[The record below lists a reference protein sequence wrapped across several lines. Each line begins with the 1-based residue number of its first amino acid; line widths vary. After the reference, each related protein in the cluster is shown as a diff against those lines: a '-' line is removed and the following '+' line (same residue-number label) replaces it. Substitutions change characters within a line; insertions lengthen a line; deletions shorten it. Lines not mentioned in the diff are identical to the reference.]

1 MKNLKLLIVLLFIL
15 PVVPQ
20 QANAQK
26 KVWLKYNLKKGEKY
40 ISHMNSNQ
48 DINMESQGQTISINQ
63 VITSDISTI
72 VSGVTPAEI
81 KTTNTLDKMT
91 MKQTLFGQEL
101 KYDSSDSSTFASG
114 RGKLI
119 GDALNKLIRKPYGI
133 TMDHLGN
140 ISAYDLSA
148 LLKDNSKIAGNIK
161 SGSNY
166 VIFPGHKVKV
176 GDSWEANIKPMKTDN
191 MKIHIKYTLKKLS
204 GKKATIGIDGTIT
217 VNKIAGQNIGMSG
230 TQTGEVVVNTKTG
243 WTMSS
248 HMTQDIKMK
257 TERNG
262 IETPINISGTITS
275 TSERK

>member
-1 MKNLKLLIVLLFIL
+1 MKNLKLLLVLLFIL

-48 DINMESQGQTISINQ
+48 DIDMESQGQTISINQ
-63 VITSDISTI
+63 IITSDISTV
-72 VSGVTPAEI
+72 VSDVTPTEI
-81 KTTNTLDKMT
+81 KTTNTLGKMT

-119 GDALNKLIRKPYGI
+119 GDALNKLIGKPYGI

-148 LLKDNSKIAGNIK
+148 LLKDNNKIAGNIK
-161 SGSNY
+161 SGTNY
-166 VIFPGHKVKV
+166 VIFPDHKVKV
-176 GDSWEANIKPMKTDN
+176 GDSWQADIKPMKTDN

-204 GKKATIGIDGTIT
+204 GKKATIGIDGSVTA
-217 VNKIAGQNIGMSG
+217 NKIAGQNIDISG

-248 HMTQDIKMK
+248 HMTQDLKMK

-262 IETPINISGTITS
+262 VETPINISGTITS
-275 TSERK
+275 TSEKK